1 MNTRK
6 NLPKTALPRIYK
18 IDEMIASGTYP
29 STKEMAKAYETSM
42 SSISRDIEFMRDSL
56 GAPIEYC
63 ATHRGYY
70 YYEKTF
76 RLPGSFT
83 TAENIQALG
92 LAKTLLSLY
101 QNTPLYAAAKT
112 LLESI
117 TAPLVDQK
125 NPNLYENRIVVPPV
139 AASPVDTKLWNIITS
154 ALKNNYVIRF
164 MYSGAYERDYKLRRV
179 RPYQLLFDTGAWYLY
194 GYAEER
200 KAVRV
205 FALSRI
211 KDTVLTDIVFKLPPD
226 FDYCSHTDGS
236 NFGIFSCEKK
246 HRFSVAFYDESAK
259 WVTERKWAANQVIEE
274 TEDGV
279 IIKFTSSQ
287 YGKVLEWVLS
297 RGCMAEPLEPELLV
311 NDWNMHIKE
320 MLKMSRGK

>member
-1 MNTRK
+1 MNNRK

-18 IDEMIASGTYP
+18 IDEMIASGKYP

-63 ATHRGYY
+63 ALHRGYY

-101 QNTPLYAAAKT
+101 QNTPLYAATKS

-139 AASPVDTKLWNIITS
+139 AASPVDPKLWDTITI
-154 ALKNNYVIRF
+154 ALKDNRVIRF
-164 MYSGAYERDYKLRRV
+164 MYSGTYDDDYKPRRV
-179 RPYQLLFDTGAWYLY
+179 RPYQLLFDTGVWYLY

-200 KAVRV
+200 KAVRI

-211 KDTVLTDIVFKLPPD
+211 KDAVLTDTAFKLPPD

-236 NFGIFSCEKK
+236 NFGVFSGEKK
-246 HRFSVAFYDESAK
+246 YKFSVAFYDESVK
-259 WVTERKWAANQVIEE
+259 WVTEREWAANQVIEE

-279 IIKFTSSQ
+279 VITFTSSH
-287 YGKVLEWVLS
+287 YFKVLEWVLS
-297 RGCMAEPLEPELLV
+297 RGCTAKPLEPELLV
-311 NDWNMHIKE
+311 NDWNLHIKE
-320 MLKMSRGK
+320 MVKMSRGK